1 MSEPDPPPGAGL
13 AVAAP
18 LGGLV
23 GLVQRD
29 PGEVNAGQL
38 RTVVGGLRF
47 WLPIVVPLA
56 GFSFTTI
63 SCTSWWW
70 STEEHPVLLGRKGWR
85 FLMVFVVALSLM
97 AGFFGSMHRDVVAVL
112 LTVMVTTICIAGQGL
127 LPPACRRG
135 CSEDHRNEQRRRQ
148 QLDQPADQA
157 APSSQP
163 PAADGEAGRLRA
175 TS

>member
-112 LTVMVTTICIAGQGL
+112 LTVMVTTICIAGQWL
-127 LPPACRRG
+127 LPPALSPRLLG
-135 CSEDHRNEQRRRQ
+135 GPPQR
-148 QLDQPADQA
+148 A
-157 APSSQP
+157 APPSAAG
-163 PAADGEAGRLRA
+163 PARRPGRPVQSAAGG
-175 TS
+175 